1 VAARI
6 TGGYGIREKVQ
17 EILDRIRPAVQA
29 DGGDIELVDI
39 EDGVVKL
46 MLQGA
51 CVGCS
56 SSLMTIRMG
65 IEQRLIDE
73 IPEVTEVVAL

>member
-29 DGGDIELVDI
+29 DGGNIELVDI

-56 SSLMTIRMG
+56 RSLMTIRMG

-73 IPEVTEVVAL
+73 IPEVTDVVAL

>member
-6 TGGYGIREKVQ
+6 TGGCGIREKVQ

-46 MLQGA
+46 MRQGA

>member
-1 VAARI
+1 
-6 TGGYGIREKVQ
+6 
-17 EILDRIRPAVQA
+17 VQA

-65 IEQRLIDE
+65 IEPRLIDE